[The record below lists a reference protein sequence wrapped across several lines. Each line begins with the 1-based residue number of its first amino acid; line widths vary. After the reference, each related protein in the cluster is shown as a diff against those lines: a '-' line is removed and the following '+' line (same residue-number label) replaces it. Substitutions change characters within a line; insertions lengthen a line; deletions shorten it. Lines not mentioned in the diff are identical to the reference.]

1 MHCLADVKGRPPAG
15 IRRLHILLH
24 QRPNLAPLPRFASA
38 RNANFVKRPQ
48 YSRFVILY
56 IFMSGGLVNAKELY
70 DANCCRTAIGSS
82 DGSLK
87 STPAVDTGVIAAKG
101 VLTGKGLAVVVEKV

>member
-1 MHCLADVKGRPPAG
+1 M
-15 IRRLHILLH
+15 
-24 QRPNLAPLPRFASA
+24 
-38 RNANFVKRPQ
+38 
-48 YSRFVILY
+48 
-56 IFMSGGLVNAKELY
+56 VNAKELY

-82 DGSLK
+82 GGSLK